1 MPVQGV
7 NGYLD
12 IENSGLRVSQV
23 GIANTTPQHILSVG
37 SNLYVSGDS
46 SDVLNVTGNVLCQG
60 IKVDLMEIT
69 PSYDLAAV
77 SNVGNVTST
86 TVQFTNPD
94 MGIVAT
100 GNVTIGSTL
109 ALSGFRITTQA
120 PITDDLESITEST
133 ILKPNSGITPHAI
146 QITNATDSTSAYTG
160 ALIIGTNSNN
170 GGLGVAGNVHIAKGI
185 YAASNLEVG
194 TSNLFVDTTTSNVGI
209 GTNTPDASLHVIGD
223 AIVTG
228 TISGSGAGLT
238 SIPSGA
244 ITGTLSQWTTN
255 GTMIHYNDGNVGIG
269 TNTPDAPLHVIGN
282 SLVTGDVTI
291 GDITRLGRTFVVT
304 VQQVSGANKYF
315 IDGVDRPILKLYRDQ
330 TYIFDLSSSTLAT
343 HPFIFSETNTND
355 GNASGTPYTTGIT
368 NVGNYGSDQI
378 RTFVVPSD
386 APTTLYYYCTQ
397 HSGMGATVS
406 ISPNTHLMVTG
417 NVAIEQDL
425 IVTGS
430 IQSSTPVTISL
441 SKTSVRTA
449 DVLTVTGL
457 YFNSSLS
464 LQLLGQ
470 DGTSLFSVTDYTFV
484 TDTALTFKIGSPNA
498 AQIAQSPYKIRL
510 TTGNGTIVD
519 SSLTLTYDASL
530 YEFTSHTFTTAGQV
544 GREGAAIS
552 VYKAAYSSAAWAQ
565 TDYFALGGSAGNT
578 SYNGFQE
585 WTVPKTATYTINA
598 YGARGGDATSLNSS
612 AAAAGNQTPGKGAH
626 VSATFALTVGTKIVI
641 ICGHEGMP
649 QTGDAN
655 GSNGGGGGT
664 WVLTE
669 NFTQNTDS
677 LYMVA
682 GGGTG
687 TSEYGNQPPSEPF
700 ANAIGNVQGTDSSG
714 GSGGGNGSGGG
725 GGFAGD
731 GTAGVTASN
740 GKRPYNGALGGFNG
754 QSSYAGGDG
763 GFGGGGAQQDQS
775 PGGGGGYRGARGSYY
790 SGASNYHGSQS
801 YIMLSGAGGVTVT
814 NRAFNGNHTG
824 ATGYVSIVKNN

>member
-46 SDVLNVTGNVLCQG
+46 SDVLNVTGNVVCQG
-60 IKVDLMEIT
+60 IKLDLMEIT

-100 GNVTIGSTL
+100 GNVTIGGTL
-109 ALSGFRITTQA
+109 ALSGFRITAQA

-133 ILKPNSGITPHAI
+133 ALKPNSGITPHAI
-146 QITNATDSTSAYTG
+146 HITNATDSTSAYTG
-160 ALIIGTNSNN
+160 ALIIGTNYNN

-238 SIPSGA
+238 SIPPGA

-282 SLVTGDVTI
+282 SLVTGNVGIGTNTPDAPLHVIGNSLVTGNVGIGTNTPDAPLHVIGNSLVTGNVAI
-291 GDITRLGRTFVVT
+291 GDITTFVVT

-330 TYIFDLSSSTLAT
+330 TYIFDLSSSTLET

-368 NVGNYGSDQI
+368 NVGTYGSDQI
-378 RTFVVPSD
+378 RTFVVPAN

-397 HSGMGATVS
+397 DSGMGGTVN
-406 ISPNTHLMVTG
+406 ISPNPHLMVTG
-417 NVAIEQDL
+417 NVVINQN
-425 IVTGS
+425 
-430 IQSSTPVTISL
+430 
-441 SKTSVRTA
+441 
-449 DVLTVTGL
+449 LTVTGTISGSGVGL
-457 YFNSSLS
+457 TSIPSSAISGTLS
-464 LQLLGQ
+464 QW
-470 DGTSLFSVTDYTFV
+470 
-484 TDTALTFKIGSPNA
+484 
-498 AQIAQSPYKIRL
+498 
-510 TTGNGTIVD
+510 TTNGTMINYMAGNVGIGVASPGTTLDVVGTIRATADVIV
-519 SSLTLTYDASL
+519 
-530 YEFTSHTFTTAGQV
+530 TSDRRQKSDIK
-544 GREGAAIS
+544 RIEGALEKISKINGYMYTHNNQASSGCMAQEVKEVLPEVVRGSEDTVYAI
-552 VYKAAYSSAAWAQ
+552 
-565 TDYFALGGSAGNT
+565 
-578 SYNGFQE
+578 
-585 WTVPKTATYTINA
+585 A
-598 YGARGGDATSLNSS
+598 YGNMAGLIIEAIKELKNEMDEFKSS
-612 AAAAGNQTPGKGAH
+612 HG
-626 VSATFALTVGTKIVI
+626 I
-641 ICGHEGMP
+641 I
-649 QTGDAN
+649 
-655 GSNGGGGGT
+655 
-664 WVLTE
+664 
-669 NFTQNTDS
+669 
-677 LYMVA
+677 
-682 GGGTG
+682 
-687 TSEYGNQPPSEPF
+687 
-700 ANAIGNVQGTDSSG
+700 
-714 GSGGGNGSGGG
+714 
-725 GGFAGD
+725 
-731 GTAGVTASN
+731 
-740 GKRPYNGALGGFNG
+740 
-754 QSSYAGGDG
+754 
-763 GFGGGGAQQDQS
+763 
-775 PGGGGGYRGARGSYY
+775 
-790 SGASNYHGSQS
+790 
-801 YIMLSGAGGVTVT
+801 
-814 NRAFNGNHTG
+814 
-824 ATGYVSIVKNN
+824 